1 MLIVG
6 AVLGS
11 APRLRAEPQLV
22 NGLDAVVHDS
32 VVTFSEVEV
41 MTLPAM
47 DVLYRQYRDQ
57 AAIFQKKVNDARSDS
72 LEQLIERQLILHDF
86 KTTFS
91 KVEQQA
97 AIEKM
102 INKDIDQEIESEIK
116 VHYGGS
122 RVSLIQTLQAEG
134 VTLERHRQ
142 QIRDRLIVTWLRQKN
157 ISSEIIVSP
166 HRVEAYYLAHRDEY
180 KMQDEVKLRMIV
192 LKCPG
197 ESETLRTEKLAEDI
211 LAEIKSGATFAEMA
225 TIHSEGS
232 QRSQGGDMG
241 WLALSP
247 KATDSSGSQRN
258 QDTPQVAKYLADTA
272 VSLQAGQQS
281 GVLSRSAGDDCW
293 VCLYDNGVPTLG
305 RHYVADTVLKKETMV
320 EERRFESA
328 AAATNLP
335 PPMEFYMLLVEGKRP
350 SRFKTIT
357 EVRVDIEKAMVAE
370 ERTRLEKQWVE
381 KLKKKTF
388 VRVF

>member
-57 AAIFQKKVNDARSDS
+57 AAIFQQKVNDARSDS

-116 VHYGGS
+116 SHYGGS
-122 RVSLIQTLQAEG
+122 RVSMIQTLQADG
-134 VTLERHRQ
+134 VTMERHRQ
-142 QIRDRLIVTWLRQKN
+142 RIRDRLIETWLRQKN

-166 HRVEAYYLAHRDEY
+166 HRVEAYYLAHRDEF

-197 ESETLRTEKLAEDI
+197 ESEAAQDREAGRGHPGE
-211 LAEIKSGATFAEMA
+211 AQGSGATFAEMA

-241 WLALSP
+241 WCPIP
-247 KATDSSGSQRN
+247 KG
-258 QDTPQVAKYLADTA
+258 
-272 VSLQAGQQS
+272 
-281 GVLSRSAGDDCW
+281 
-293 VCLYDNGVPTLG
+293 
-305 RHYVADTVLKKETMV
+305 H
-320 EERRFESA
+320 
-328 AAATNLP
+328 
-335 PPMEFYMLLVEGKRP
+335 
-350 SRFKTIT
+350 
-357 EVRVDIEKAMVAE
+357 
-370 ERTRLEKQWVE
+370 
-381 KLKKKTF
+381 
-388 VRVF
+388 